1 MKLRYIDIA
10 TKKNVER
17 SKERESKHVVIIETK
32 GIKLGIHHTQAK
44 PKKTFAITKN
54 GNVDA

>member
-1 MKLRYIDIA
+1 LTLLQK
-10 TKKNVER
+10 TNVER